1 MRRTIIS
8 AVLAGASLL
17 ALAPISSADTY
28 PGGAEGCTVTKA
40 GDKCTLKATRNG
52 GYVGSSSGWKVT
64 IVRGAK
70 TIVYTDK
77 AFKSTCTTA
86 ILAKDKVT
94 VESTG
99 GQMAAGNPFPAAS
112 DGKLP
117 PTSSAKPGSGCKK

>member
-8 AVLAGASLL
+8 GVLAVASLL
-17 ALAPISSADTY
+17 LFAPMSNADTY
-28 PGGAEGCTVTKA
+28 PGGAEGCTVQKA
-40 GDKCTLKATRNG
+40 GDKCVLKATRNG
-52 GYVGSSSGWKVT
+52 GYAGSSSGWKIT
-64 IVRGAK
+64 IVRRGK

-77 AFKSTCTTA
+77 AYKGTCTTA

-99 GQMAAGNPFPAAS
+99 GQMAAGNPFPAAT

-117 PTSSAKPGSGCKK
+117 PTSSDKPGTGCKK

>member
-8 AVLAGASLL
+8 AVLGGASLL
-17 ALAPISSADTY
+17 LLAPIGHAATY

-40 GDKCTLKATRNG
+40 AEKCKYDATRNG
-52 GYVGSSSGWKVT
+52 GYVGSSSGWKIT
-64 IVRGAK
+64 IVRGGK

-77 AFKSTCTTA
+77 GFKGTCTTA
-86 ILAKDKVT
+86 LLAKDKVT

-99 GQMAAGNPFPAAS
+99 GQMAVGNPYPTAA

-117 PTSSAKPGSGCKK
+117 STSSAKPGTACKK